1 VRLPSYVQIRYLAR
15 GYVPEGSANRAM
27 PRPGKTR
34 QVRVGFAP
42 CEEGLDLNSHIATK
56 VAIFANRLSRSA
68 SRFYRKRYGIGVVE
82 WRIMMFIGHA
92 PETRANRICRETDL
106 DKGAVS
112 RSLRALARMGIV
124 SVREDGADSRRNNV
138 ALTAKGRVLHDR
150 LVPVAIERQRALLSE
165 VTPDEV
171 QAFSD
176 LIDRLQANVADGEP
190 VSREPR
196 RKRQDGARP
205 HFKAAARR
213 YDTPRRQAAPPRG

>member
-1 VRLPSYVQIRYLAR
+1 MRKSAIWLAHI
-15 GYVPEGSANRAM
+15 VPKGSANRAM
-27 PRPGKTR
+27 PRSSKTR
-34 QVRVGFAP
+34 DVRVGSAP
-42 CEEGLDLNSHIATK
+42 CEAALDLNSHIATK

-92 PETRANRICRETDL
+92 TETRANRICRETDL

-112 RSLRALARMGIV
+112 RSLNALARMGIV

-138 ALTAKGRVLHDR
+138 ALTAKGRALHDR
-150 LVPVAIERQRALLSE
+150 LVPVAIERQRALLSD

-171 QAFSD
+171 QAFSH
-176 LIDRLQANVADGEP
+176 LIDRLQSNVADGEP
-190 VSREPR
+190 VSDETR
-196 RKRQDGARP
+196 RKRQHRTRP

-213 YDTPRRQAAPPRG
+213 YDTPRRQAAAPRG